1 MTHINVSFIGSGRV
15 ATQLS
20 RALFE
25 KNIKIK
31 QIFSRNILHAKQL
44 AETVLAEAIKDFS
57 LLEQVDIIFITVSD
71 AAIDIVAQQLQQV
84 NYTGLVVHT
93 SGSTHLNRLSQYAL
107 RSGVFYPLQTFSFE
121 YAVDWSKVPIFIEAG
136 TEQDRITL
144 ENIAN
149 QLSSA
154 IYCYDSE
161 QRLSLHLAAVFACN
175 FSNYCYDIAQQ
186 ILQNSKV
193 DTDLLQPLILETA
206 NKLNFFSAF
215 QNQTGPAK
223 RNDNHI
229 LALHE
234 SMLQS
239 QQDWAQIYHIMSKNI
254 QNRHSG

>member
-20 RALFE
+20 QALLE
-25 KNIKIK
+25 KNIKIE
-31 QIFSRNILHAKQL
+31 QIFSRNILHAEKL
-44 AETVLAEAIKDFS
+44 AKKVSAEAINDLVHLK
-57 LLEQVDIIFITVSD
+57 QVDIIFIVVSD
-71 AAIDIVAQQLQQV
+71 AAIDIVAQRLQQI

-93 SGSTHLNRLSQYAL
+93 SGSTHLNSLNQYAL
-107 RSGVFYPLQTFSFE
+107 RSGVFYPLQTFSLE
-121 YAVDWSKVPIFIEAG
+121 YVVDWNKVPIFIEAEI
-136 TEQDRITL
+136 EQDRMIL
-144 ENIAN
+144 KNIAN

-154 IYCYDSE
+154 TYCYDSA

-186 ILQNSKV
+186 ILENSKV
-193 DTDLLQPLILETA
+193 DTDLLQPLIMETA
-206 NKLNFFSAF
+206 NKLKFFPAF

-223 RNDNHI
+223 RNDNNI

-239 QQDWAQIYHIMSKNI
+239 HQDWAELYQLMSKNI
-254 QNRHSG
+254 QNRHFK